1 MTIETQQKKMNMKIV
16 ESRNENKWSKEET
29 RI

>member
-1 MTIETQQKKMNMKIV
+1 MTETQQKKTNMKIV